1 MGEQEQAPAVSGVRK
16 WGHVGVLAFW
26 LVVMGVVYLA
36 LDHTMKPKAAV
47 VTASGELIIPRAR
60 DGHFYVEGKVN
71 GRSITFMV
79 DTGASTVVVS
89 EAFASQ
95 AGLQGGEPT
104 TFRTANGT
112 MPGRTLRG
120 IDVSAGPFS
129 VSSVRVGVGLVGGPT
144 DHGLLGQ
151 NFLGKF
157 TMRISDKE
165 LVLRAE
171 GR

>member
-1 MGEQEQAPAVSGVRK
+1 MGEQERAAAGAGVRR

-26 LVVMGVVYLA
+26 LAVMGVVYLA

-47 VTASGELIIPRAR
+47 VTAAGELRIPRAR
-60 DGHFYVEGKVN
+60 DGHFYVEGTVN
-71 GRSITFMV
+71 GRPITFLV
-79 DTGASTVVVS
+79 DTGASTVFVS
-89 EAFASQ
+89 EAFARQ

-104 TFRTANGT
+104 TFQTANGT

-120 IDVSAGPFS
+120 VAVSVGPFS
-129 VSSVRVGVGLVGGPT
+129 VSSVRVGIGLVGGSD

-157 TMRISDKE
+157 SMRVSDKE
-165 LVLRAE
+165 LVLGA
-171 GR
+171 GSP